1 MDMSMCKDFECPLRE
16 KCLRYNAN
24 PNRSYQSYFQ
34 KSPRK
39 SHVFISDCDD
49 ELCEYY
55 VSTKVIDVT
64 ELDALN
70 KQRTKK
76 GYVLEYVEDNLKAG
90 VSVKEEELKISDFG
104 PPIGGYVEEPTPKEA
119 VMYMIYVVGGK
130 NPTYRHDTLEQ
141 AQVEAERLAKLTG
154 KQVIILRSYL
164 EIMVEVKTRITNY

>member
-1 MDMSMCKDFECPLRE
+1 MDMSMCRDFECPLRE
-16 KCLRYNAN
+16 KCLRYNAT

-55 VSTKVIDVT
+55 ISTKVIDVT

-76 GYVLEYVEDNLKAG
+76 GYVIEYVEDNLKAG
-90 VSVKEEELKISDFG
+90 VSVKEEDLKPLNLGI
-104 PPIGGYVEEPTPKEA
+104 PIGGLSGDPKEK

-164 EIMVEVKTRITNY
+164 EIMVEVKTRMTKY